1 MMSKRR
7 RFGATISPHLQGPT
21 GKATC
26 LVQRSASHSDNA
38 AEDHLE
44 DPGLEGRI
52 ILKWIFEKLDRGG
65 GA

>member
-1 MMSKRR
+1 MVSKRR
-7 RFGATISPHLQGPT
+7 RFGATISLLQGPT

-26 LVQRSASHSDNA
+26 LVQRSASHSDNV

-52 ILKWIFEKLDRGG
+52 ILKWIFETLDRGG
-65 GA
+65 A